1 MSDSPDQ
8 PLSCPQCGAALPAE
22 ATEGLCPRCLLSQA
36 MRPPEEESAKPKK
49 SGVPL
54 PEELAPHFPNY
65 EILRILGR
73 GGMGAVYLAR
83 QTSLNRLVAI
93 KILPAELDDGENNF
107 TQRFKN
113 EAQAMAQLSHP
124 GIVAVY
130 DFGQTTSGL
139 LFIVMEYIDGTD
151 VALMVTRQGRLPSAH
166 AMAITAHVCDALA
179 YAHGKGII
187 HRDIK
192 PSNIMIGNDGVVKVA
207 DFGLAK
213 MSQAASSG
221 LTQSG
226 MVMGTLHFMAPEALM
241 LGSEVDQRADIYAVG
256 VMLYQM
262 LTGKLPQGLFEMPS
276 LQVKGLDPRYD
287 QIVAK
292 ALREDRNLRY
302 PDANAMR
309 HDLDAILTQPVVKA
323 EAAPAQ
329 APAAALPPVAH
340 MVMRRPAPRQM
351 PPAPPPRRS
360 SVGTWATLF
369 ILGSLAAWFFLGQ
382 PKPSSDAE
390 VKTSGAPTAS
400 QPVKTEAA
408 PPSATFAA
416 SLQAATKEAPFVNSL
431 GMKFVPVPIAG
442 GPTDGQRV
450 LFSVWETRV
459 QDYEAFAK
467 ETKRVWPKPDF
478 EQGSTHPA
486 VNMTWED
493 SHAFCQWLTEHE
505 RKAGRL
511 GANETYRLPS
521 DHEWSC
527 AVAIGGQED
536 RMKTPEEKSEKII
549 DVFPWGRQ
557 WPRLTAFG
565 NYAGE
570 ELRSAL
576 AAGQYSFVRSESLEG
591 CNDPFVHSAPVGS
604 FDPNS
609 LGLCDLGG
617 NAWEWCGDWSNNDQK
632 DRVVRGASWLSN
644 FRDHLLSS
652 RRFCYAP
659 MYRSYN
665 GGFRCVIEIAIPV
678 PGAAV
683 VLPAT
688 QATPFVN
695 SLGMK
700 FVPVPITGGPTDK
713 KRVLFSV
720 WVTRVRDFEAFAKAV
735 SLPVPVNRKSL
746 EAGPDGKLSWDVRG
760 RHWQGPGFPQ
770 TPDHP
775 VVTVSWEEANAFCEW
790 LTQKERS
797 EKTLPANHRY
807 RLPSDHE
814 WSCAAG
820 IGELEDPAE
829 EPAAKNQK
837 VADLFSWGTAW
848 PPPPGSGNFA
858 GIETS
863 EKLGDTSF
871 LTDYRDD
878 YPWTSPV
885 DAFAPGKFGL
895 HDMCGNVTQWCADLF
910 TAGKGLRVLRGAGW
924 DYDRRTS
931 LLLST
936 RASLNPGAWT
946 TMGFRVVLAEDEP
959 AVSQPVLPAPK
970 PASMIGASAA
980 TKGKP
985 FENSLGMKFVPVPI
999 TGGPTDGQRVLF
1011 SIWETRVKDYE
1022 VFAKEKQLTRTAP
1035 PYSELPDHPVV
1046 NVSFNDATAYC
1057 SWLTDRERKAGWLGT
1072 DEVYRLPSDHEW
1084 SCAVGIGHLEDA
1096 SKPASE
1102 KHLGIV
1108 GVFPWGSGFPPPA
1121 GAGNYNGEEE
1131 SERTFS
1137 HSFKPLKGYRDNFP
1151 AMAPVGQFNPNGLG
1165 LYDLGGNAWEWCLD
1179 IPLNNTVVPVMRGA
1193 TFLNSPERELFSSMR
1208 GLAPAPTTISKDK
1221 SFRVVLATSKKTPTE
1236 PPAARSS
1243 DPTTNTL
1250 GMKFAPLPGTKV
1262 FMCIHETRRADYTA
1276 FASAVPSASPAWK
1289 STATADNH
1297 PVTNVSWEDAVAFCS
1312 WLSKKENRR
1321 YRLPTDREWSIAV
1334 GIAAQESAAAPPFKL
1349 NGGVAGVYP
1358 WSKAKLATVK
1368 AGNYAGAGDVY
1379 EQTAPVMSFPANDLG
1394 FFDLGGN
1401 VWEYCSDLFSPSAT
1415 TRVLRGASWMDSDP
1429 AALLS
1434 SCRDPIDPAARS
1446 PFVGFRCVLDG
1457 STL

>member
-1 MSDSPDQ
+1 
-8 PLSCPQCGAALPAE
+8 
-22 ATEGLCPRCLLSQA
+22 
-36 MRPPEEESAKPKK
+36 MRPPPEEPAKSKK
-49 SGVPL
+49 AAVPL
-54 PEELAPHFPNY
+54 PEDLGPHFPNY

-292 ALREDRNLRY
+292 ALREDRDLRY

-323 EAAPAQ
+323 EAAPPA
-329 APAAALPPVAH
+329 APAAALPPAVQR
-340 MVMRRPAPRQM
+340 VMHRPPPRQM
-351 PPAPPPRRS
+351 PQTPSPRRS
-360 SVGTWATLF
+360 GFGVWAAVVIVG
-369 ILGSLAAWFFLGQ
+369 GLAAWYFLGQ
-382 PKPSSDAE
+382 TKPQTVATVKSSE
-390 VKTSGAPTAS
+390 T
-400 QPVKTEAA
+400 
-408 PPSATFAA
+408 PSAPATAKAETSPAPVAPAA
-416 SLQAATKEAPFVNSL
+416 SPQVAP
-431 GMKFVPVPIAG
+431 
-442 GPTDGQRV
+442 
-450 LFSVWETRV
+450 
-459 QDYEAFAK
+459 
-467 ETKRVWPKPDF
+467 
-478 EQGSTHPA
+478 
-486 VNMTWED
+486 
-493 SHAFCQWLTEHE
+493 
-505 RKAGRL
+505 
-511 GANETYRLPS
+511 
-521 DHEWSC
+521 
-527 AVAIGGQED
+527 
-536 RMKTPEEKSEKII
+536 
-549 DVFPWGRQ
+549 
-557 WPRLTAFG
+557 
-565 NYAGE
+565 
-570 ELRSAL
+570 
-576 AAGQYSFVRSESLEG
+576 
-591 CNDPFVHSAPVGS
+591 
-604 FDPNS
+604 
-609 LGLCDLGG
+609 
-617 NAWEWCGDWSNNDQK
+617 K
-632 DRVVRGASWLSN
+632 DA
-644 FRDHLLSS
+644 
-652 RRFCYAP
+652 
-659 MYRSYN
+659 
-665 GGFRCVIEIAIPV
+665 
-678 PGAAV
+678 
-683 VLPAT
+683 
-688 QATPFVN
+688 PFVN

-700 FVPVPITGGPTDK
+700 FVPVPITGGPTNGR
-713 KRVLFSV
+713 RVLFSV

-760 RHWQGPGFPQ
+760 RYWQSPGFPQ

-775 VVTVSWEEANAFCEW
+775 VVTVSWEEANAFCDW
-790 LTQKERS
+790 LTQKERG

-820 IGELEDPAE
+820 IGELENPVA
-829 EPAAKNQK
+829 EPAAKHKK
-837 VADLFSWGTAW
+837 VADIFSWGTAW

-863 EKLGDTSF
+863 EKLGDTTF
-871 LTDYRDD
+871 LTDYRDN

-895 HDMCGNVTQWCADLF
+895 HDMSGNVSQWCADLF
-910 TAGKGLRVLRGAGW
+910 TAGKGLRVLRGAAW
-924 DYDRRTS
+924 DYDKS
-931 LLLST
+931 DNLFLSA

-946 TMGFRVVLAEDEP
+946 TMGFRVVLAEDDP
-959 AVSQPVLPAPK
+959 AVSQPVLPTPK
-970 PASMIGASAA
+970 PASMIGASTA
-980 TKGKP
+980 TKEKP

-1022 VFAKEKQLTRTAP
+1022 VFARETRCDWPEP
-1035 PYSELPDHPVV
+1035 PYPLEPTFPAV
-1046 NVSFNDATAYC
+1046 NMSWDEARAYC
-1057 SWLTDRERKAGWLGT
+1057 VWLTERERKAGWLRS
-1072 DEVYRLPSDHEW
+1072 DESYRLPSDHEW
-1084 SCAVGIGHLEDA
+1084 SCAVGIGELEDA
-1096 SKPASE
+1096 FKPAAD
-1102 KHLGIV
+1102 KHLKISDIY
-1108 GVFPWGSGFPPPA
+1108 PWGTGYPPPLS
-1121 GAGNYNGEEE
+1121 AGNYNGEEAAR
-1131 SERTFS
+1131 RTFS
-1137 HSFKPLKGYRDNFP
+1137 TSFRPLKGYHDDYP
-1151 AMAPVGQFNPNGLG
+1151 GMAPVGTFTANKFG
-1165 LYDLGGNAWEWCLD
+1165 LYDLGGNAWELCD
-1179 IPLNNTVVPVMRGA
+1179 EENGKDAGRIIRGA
-1193 TFLNSPERELFSSMR
+1193 CFLNSPANELLSSMR
-1208 GLAPAPTTISKDK
+1208 GAPPTTTLDKDTRAKDK
-1221 SFRVVLATSKKTPTE
+1221 GFRVVLTTARRDAA
-1236 PPAARSS
+1236 PAAATPKPRVLTSPAPAT
-1243 DPTTNTL
+1243 DPSTNTL

-1262 FMCIHETRRADYTA
+1262 SMCIHETCRADYAA

-1289 STATADNH
+1289 SMAAADNH
-1297 PVTNVSWEDAVAFCS
+1297 PVTNVSWEEATAFCA

-1334 GIAAQESAAAPPFKL
+1334 GIAAQESASAPPFKL
-1349 NGGVAGVYP
+1349 NGAVAGVYP
-1358 WSKAKLATVK
+1358 WSKAKIATVK

-1379 EQTAPVMSFPANDLG
+1379 EQTAPVMSFPANELG
-1394 FFDLGGN
+1394 LFDLGGN
-1401 VWEYCSDLFSPSAT
+1401 VWEYCADLFSPAAA

-1434 SCRDPIDPAARS
+1434 SCRDPIDPTARS
-1446 PFVGFRCVLDG
+1446 PFVGFRVVLEGAVIHPASSLVPSSSASTPSPAAPVPSSVQRQPATKSAPFINSLGMKFVSVPITGGPTDKNPLLFSIWPTRSKDYQAFITDTRRNWAAPNFQQTPEHPAVLVSWEDARAFCDWLTARERKSGILKAGQVYRLPTDHEWSCGVGIGDKEDASKPPMEKSGKISREFPWGKRWPPPDNAGNYTDRTAEKWQQQNKGSLFKDFITSLEDGYVQTSPVGSFPANTFGLYDMGGNVWNWCEDIYFPGRTERTMRGAAWFAWDEISLLSSNRIGRSPTAFYDTVGFRCVLDETA
-1457 STL
+1457 SP